1 MAIIKKFSSLENL
14 SRYGVFLNDTN
25 PNSDYFRITELGE
38 NLTGG
43 KNGFL
48 IEGSECLKET
58 TDIKIEILDVN
69 GNPVYFEPG
78 QGIPQYYEGLSK
90 VVGIYVYEDTPI
102 GLGKITILGELK
114 SYFDKNDAGNK
125 LDIPEEWKGVYNVKW
140 ERAININKNL
150 ANETRVRFYKRPK
163 ISIEEISKPIFTKTI
178 PIAIYSGSIEGQ
190 AFTPPEGQD
199 YNSYA
204 GGVLYKLIHDGGPLF
219 SSSMDET
226 QLFIEDLNFNP
237 TVKEVLSETELLVD
251 SAYTSSD
258 GTVSG
263 FGPKAYNTS
272 FEDNDGVVTVE
283 SALTGS
289 FAKIKLTNLKTF
301 VGDVARVKVFRKSRN
316 EAGDFTLVQ
325 EQKLESTELL
335 KDITT
340 QTDTE
345 LSYGIFND
353 YNLSN
358 YWITSSNSPVTV
370 NNTQLLNSIKVDY
383 VGSGT
388 QLIYTSESIEV
399 GSDIE
404 YNLSFKTK
412 LSGSA
417 SDSKQINAYLSS
429 SEFTQSIVTVS
440 GSNDTLQKFD
450 VNKNI
455 ISTNSGSAKLVFEV
469 NGDDWYISN
478 VSFRNAEETAF
489 SPDEFTLVQQV
500 PRKLDSEFFD
510 FKFEFYDINNN
521 FIPVEIGTSKEF
533 SGGNLTT
540 TSNVRLLEF
549 ETDRTAFRFSSGSLG
564 NPPFQQSRFR
574 VTSNGLTGSITFA
587 SAAFDKNGVY
597 IDPSSYGG
605 DYPGGLTSNN
615 VLTLASFSG
624 SDDGVIVGSITY
636 TASIEDKEEIETI
649 TRFEDGEPASA
660 LIVTSNQ
667 NQFFYKA
674 TDLSV
679 EPSGQQIQIQAQRKN
694 LASDTTTITV
704 NSGSG
709 KPGLTQGSTVNG
721 ITSFTLNASDY
732 SFGTGNT
739 TYEFSGSDEFG
750 SQFVDRISISPVK
763 KFDGVSLQ
771 LTNNNQTFNA
781 TSQSAVSS
789 LEQSSGSVTFRI
801 GTELIQFQNGLSSNN
816 RFDIAGI
823 TGSGCAPTST
833 TPSKNEYSLSSFN
846 SDSGSLTINIDYK
859 DGSGDISEFQQVV
872 HYTKAVAGAT
882 GQDGQDGQDGEDGQD
897 GTNGPPGP
905 GVTYRGL
912 WSVLTEYVSS
922 SLRRDVVEGT
932 DGSYYLA
939 KSSHTASNMNQR
951 PVDGGSYTTYWE
963 SFGAEFSSVATD
975 ILFSQDVYAN
985 RTVNIGS
992 SGSGHPVIAL
1002 NADSSNAGTGQDPYI
1017 AIGGITQY
1025 AANNGIFIGYD
1036 GGDKKL
1042 SLKGGASDGFLTW
1055 DGSNLNIQG
1064 SINITGGATAD
1075 SISALNSETSSLQ
1088 SGVNNSILSGS
1099 AAASA
1104 AQTNAQNFA
1113 STAAANSVTSGSNA
1127 ASTAQSNAQNFAS
1140 TAAGNA
1146 ATSASNAQST
1156 ADGAQSS
1163 ANTAQSTANQ
1173 ATASAAAAQSTANSA
1188 LTAAA
1193 SSGSVD
1199 PTTRRVTKN
1208 AAPSGAGL
1216 YLGANNLGY
1225 YDASDW
1231 KAYLSSSG
1239 EFFLGSNTDSN
1250 YLEWNGSSLNI
1261 AGSITITAGPTAAQL
1276 SSLNSATSSLS
1287 NDISTAQSEA
1297 ETFAATAAAN
1307 SVTSGSNAASDAQNN
1322 AQLFATTAAGNA
1334 ATSASNAQ
1342 TTANTANSVATNA
1355 SSSAGTALQ
1364 NAATAQSTANTN
1376 AGLIPNTSAG
1386 LIDFSPTP
1394 SGAGLYLGAD
1404 NLGYYASSDW
1414 KTYMSSSGDFYLTG
1428 DTGFLQWNQASA
1440 SLLIHGR
1447 ISGSQIEGGTL
1458 IGSTLSIPDATNP
1471 KFSVDEAGNMSCQDA
1486 TISGSINVDDGIVGL
1501 WHVIESGSGGFLQ
1514 NSQTDATIILN
1525 PTTPEMLFLTSS
1537 TAGNLETKIKI
1548 KPQNEWTSPSSAN
1561 ISVTGMDVTALTV
1574 TNLTVNDG
1582 NFTYGAYQEETLTT
1596 SAFTIPQDGT
1606 FQLQINQPW
1615 NFHWNGVPPSQ
1626 TSAGSVS
1633 YPNYSP
1639 TYAYQQHPQFGAN
1652 NQGRRWVAYHYLEA
1666 VNQETSAVTRVQLAY
1681 TSTTGQYARN
1691 NYYQATD
1698 AGGGMLVWD
1707 YQTGGTQPSNE
1718 YGGITSNAAA
1728 LTGKSITLVEGSYKF
1743 RYSIRLGAQAG
1754 VYYNVDASGNSTA
1767 NYSSTTTTGLDYSYL
1782 SYQNNNFSIIVPTNI
1797 IELTSKGLQILNDSD
1812 TYVQINRLGSGFSS
1826 QPTLM
1831 KIFGGALD
1839 IDGDPSSN
1847 SADLTAKYGQFQT
1860 GSFNRISSFGY
1871 SNGSSTSTSGISSTM
1886 YPRVNNSYDVG
1897 SSNSKWDD
1905 IYATNGT
1912 IQTSDRTLKTN
1923 ISGSDLGL
1931 TFINNLEPV
1940 KYNFISGSRTHY
1952 GLIAQQVSESLASS
1966 SVDTTDF
1973 AGYIQADTYR
1983 SGGMDFDKKYIEQQG
1998 WDINDFTV
2006 ANTTYGLR
2014 YTEMISP
2021 MIKAIQELTTRIEQ
2035 LENE

>member
-125 LDIPEEWKGVYNVKW
+125 LDIPEEWRGVYNVKW
-140 ERAININKNL
+140 ERTININKNL

-178 PIAIYSGSIEGQ
+178 PIAIHSGSIEGQ

-272 FEDNDGVVTVE
+272 FENNDGVVTVE

-455 ISTNSGSAKLVFEV
+455 ISTNSGSARLVFEV

-750 SQFVDRISISPVK
+750 SQFVDRISIAPVK

-823 TGSGCAPTST
+823 TGSGCVPTST

-859 DGSGDISEFQQVV
+859 DGSGDISEFQQIVN
-872 HYTKAVAGAT
+872 YTKAVAGVT

-939 KSSHTASNMNQR
+939 KSSHTASNLNQR

-1055 DGSNLNIQG
+1055 DGSSLNIQG

-1075 SISALNSETSSLQ
+1075 SLSALNSETSSLQ

-1104 AQTNAQNFA
+1104 AQTNAQSFASTAAANSVTSGSNAASTAQSNAQNFASTAAGNAATSASNAQSTANTAQSTANSALTAAASSGSVDPTTQRVTKNASPSGAGLYFGANNLGYYNSSDWKAYLSSSGEFFLGSPSDSNYLEWNGSSLNIAGSITITAGPTAAQLSSLNSATSSLSSDISTAQTNAQNFASTAAANSVTSGSNAASTAQTNAQNFA

-1156 ADGAQSS
+1156 A
-1163 ANTAQSTANQ
+1163 
-1173 ATASAAAAQSTANSA
+1173 
-1188 LTAAA
+1188 
-1193 SSGSVD
+1193 
-1199 PTTRRVTKN
+1199 
-1208 AAPSGAGL
+1208 
-1216 YLGANNLGY
+1216 
-1225 YDASDW
+1225 
-1231 KAYLSSSG
+1231 
-1239 EFFLGSNTDSN
+1239 
-1250 YLEWNGSSLNI
+1250 
-1261 AGSITITAGPTAAQL
+1261 
-1276 SSLNSATSSLS
+1276 
-1287 NDISTAQSEA
+1287 
-1297 ETFAATAAAN
+1297 
-1307 SVTSGSNAASDAQNN
+1307 
-1322 AQLFATTAAGNA
+1322 
-1334 ATSASNAQ
+1334 
-1342 TTANTANSVATNA
+1342 NTANSLATNA

-1364 NAATAQSTANTN
+1364 NAATALSTANTN
-1376 AGLIPNTSAG
+1376 AGLIPNTSTG

-1394 SGAGLYLGAD
+1394 SGAGLYFGA
-1404 NLGYYASSDW
+1404 NNIGYYASGNWDAFL
-1414 KTYMSSSGDFYLTG
+1414 SSSGAFYLG
-1428 DTGFLQWNQASA
+1428 GEDGALQWNGSN
-1440 SLLIHGR
+1440 LT
-1447 ISGSQIEGGTL
+1447 ISGDGTFTGTLSGGTVV
-1458 IGSTLSIPDATNP
+1458 GGTMFVPSATNP
-1471 KFSVDEAGNMSCQDA
+1471 KFQVDA
-1486 TISGSINVDDGIVGL
+1486 DGIVTADEAKIEGEITASAGL
-1501 WHVIESGSGGFLQ
+1501 IGSWKIDDVNVGGSLKD
-1514 NSQTDATIILN
+1514 SEGRMVLN
-1525 PTTPEMLFLTSS
+1525 PTDKKIQLYNSSLELKAQINSDDSLTSPGLGNIYIASYYNNQPGSTLNNPSGPTSS
-1537 TAGNLETKIKI
+1537 TTSTSLQSGTPTYTTNDGEFTVSGSNGGDYQLSGLDTIPTWGYGSSVAIVSETISSGTGNPSGNLTPNMGPSTIYQSGVTYKQSYDYIYLVIEK
-1548 KPQNEWTSPSSAN
+1548 TSDNSEVAE
-1561 ISVTGMDVTALTV
+1561 IFLG
-1574 TNLTVNDG
+1574 
-1582 NFTYGAYQEETLTT
+1582 
-1596 SAFTIPQDGT
+1596 
-1606 FQLQINQPW
+1606 
-1615 NFHWNGVPPSQ
+1615 
-1626 TSAGSVS
+1626 
-1633 YPNYSP
+1633 
-1639 TYAYQQHPQFGAN
+1639 YAY
-1652 NQGRRWVAYHYLEA
+1652 
-1666 VNQETSAVTRVQLAY
+1666 
-1681 TSTTGQYARN
+1681 ARSGYSIS
-1691 NYYQATD
+1691 NYYQATGTGIYD
-1698 AGGGMLVWD
+1698 WQYNSGYSVSGHRGLYTVNTPITTTVTLENNTT
-1707 YQTGGTQPSNE
+1707 YRVRYKRFIKNSSGRKSYLNGSSYTPTNTYYTHNTGGTNAIYSGLDETFQLNQPSNFVE
-1718 YGGITSNAAA
+1718 ISGGGIQAVTNSDQFV
-1728 LTGKSITLVEGSYKF
+1728 KMF
-1743 RYSIRLGAQAG
+1743 RVSPG
-1754 VYYNVDASGNSTA
+1754 T
-1767 NYSSTTTTGLDYSYL
+1767 YSSTLFQVRGGQTML
-1782 SYQNNNFSIIVPTNI
+1782 SS
-1797 IELTSKGLQILNDSD
+1797 DSD
-1812 TYVQINRLGSGFSS
+1812 TETNLYSHTGRNLLVGRNTLGYSWYGGDFYNPLANNHNSNIMKGIVMQSDTSESPGSSSSPKNLAYNIAQGYMHIWLQHSSSTNRYYELPNQLDGGTYNPASTIYIPVGYQLWLFNESDGDSVFVRGLLHGASS
-1826 QPTLM
+1826 SNNYHTLQG
-1831 KIFGGALD
+1831 GGAL
-1839 IDGDPSSN
+1839 
-1847 SADLTAKYGQFQT
+1847 LCVYM
-1860 GSFNRISSFGY
+1860 
-1871 SNGSSTSTSGISSTM
+1871 GSSSAQDPTESHKWIVYSE
-1886 YPRVNNSYDVG
+1886 YD
-1897 SSNSKWDD
+1897 
-1905 IYATNGT
+1905 
-1912 IQTSDRTLKTN
+1912 
-1923 ISGSDLGL
+1923 
-1931 TFINNLEPV
+1931 
-1940 KYNFISGSRTHY
+1940 
-1952 GLIAQQVSESLASS
+1952 
-1966 SVDTTDF
+1966 
-1973 AGYIQADTYR
+1973 
-1983 SGGMDFDKKYIEQQG
+1983 
-1998 WDINDFTV
+1998 
-2006 ANTTYGLR
+2006 NTW
-2014 YTEMISP
+2014 S
-2021 MIKAIQELTTRIEQ
+2021 
-2035 LENE
+2035 

>member
-125 LDIPEEWKGVYNVKW
+125 LDIPEEWRGVYNVKW
-140 ERAININKNL
+140 ERTININKNL

-178 PIAIYSGSIEGQ
+178 PIAIHSGSIEGQ

-272 FEDNDGVVTVE
+272 FENNDGVVTVE

-455 ISTNSGSAKLVFEV
+455 ISTNSGSARLVFEV

-750 SQFVDRISISPVK
+750 SQFVDRISIAPVK

-823 TGSGCAPTST
+823 TGSGCVPTST

-859 DGSGDISEFQQVV
+859 DGSGDISEFQQIVN
-872 HYTKAVAGAT
+872 YTKAVAGVT

-939 KSSHTASNMNQR
+939 KSSHTASNLNQR

-1055 DGSNLNIQG
+1055 DGSSLNIQG

-1075 SISALNSETSSLQ
+1075 SLSALNSETSSLQ

-1104 AQTNAQNFA
+1104 AQTNAQSFA

-1156 ADGAQSS
+1156 A
-1163 ANTAQSTANQ
+1163 
-1173 ATASAAAAQSTANSA
+1173 
-1188 LTAAA
+1188 
-1193 SSGSVD
+1193 
-1199 PTTRRVTKN
+1199 
-1208 AAPSGAGL
+1208 
-1216 YLGANNLGY
+1216 
-1225 YDASDW
+1225 
-1231 KAYLSSSG
+1231 
-1239 EFFLGSNTDSN
+1239 
-1250 YLEWNGSSLNI
+1250 
-1261 AGSITITAGPTAAQL
+1261 
-1276 SSLNSATSSLS
+1276 
-1287 NDISTAQSEA
+1287 
-1297 ETFAATAAAN
+1297 
-1307 SVTSGSNAASDAQNN
+1307 
-1322 AQLFATTAAGNA
+1322 
-1334 ATSASNAQ
+1334 
-1342 TTANTANSVATNA
+1342 NTANSLATNA

-1364 NAATAQSTANTN
+1364 NAATALSTANTN
-1376 AGLIPNTSAG
+1376 AGLIPNTSTG

-1394 SGAGLYLGAD
+1394 SGAGLYFGA
-1404 NLGYYASSDW
+1404 NNIGYYASGNWDAFL
-1414 KTYMSSSGDFYLTG
+1414 SSSGAFYLG
-1428 DTGFLQWNQASA
+1428 GEDGALQWNGSN
-1440 SLLIHGR
+1440 LT
-1447 ISGSQIEGGTL
+1447 ISGDGTFTGTLSGGTVV
-1458 IGSTLSIPDATNP
+1458 GGTMFVPSATNP
-1471 KFSVDEAGNMSCQDA
+1471 KFQVDA
-1486 TISGSINVDDGIVGL
+1486 DGIVTADEAKIEGEITASAGL
-1501 WHVIESGSGGFLQ
+1501 IGSWKIDDVNVGGSLKD
-1514 NSQTDATIILN
+1514 SEGRMVLN
-1525 PTTPEMLFLTSS
+1525 PTDKKIQLYNSSLELKAQINSDDSLTSPGLGNIYIASYYNNQPGSTLNNPSGPTSS
-1537 TAGNLETKIKI
+1537 TTSTSLQSGTPTYTTNDGEFTVSGSNGGDYQLSGLDTIPTWGYGSSVAIVSETISSGTGNPSGNLTPNMGPSTIYQSGVTYKQSYDYIYLVIEK
-1548 KPQNEWTSPSSAN
+1548 TSDNSEVAE
-1561 ISVTGMDVTALTV
+1561 IFLG
-1574 TNLTVNDG
+1574 
-1582 NFTYGAYQEETLTT
+1582 
-1596 SAFTIPQDGT
+1596 
-1606 FQLQINQPW
+1606 
-1615 NFHWNGVPPSQ
+1615 
-1626 TSAGSVS
+1626 
-1633 YPNYSP
+1633 
-1639 TYAYQQHPQFGAN
+1639 YAY
-1652 NQGRRWVAYHYLEA
+1652 
-1666 VNQETSAVTRVQLAY
+1666 
-1681 TSTTGQYARN
+1681 ARSGYSIS
-1691 NYYQATD
+1691 NYYQATGTGIYD
-1698 AGGGMLVWD
+1698 WQYNSGYSVSGHRGLYTVNTPITTTVTLENNTT
-1707 YQTGGTQPSNE
+1707 YRVRYKRFIKNSSGRKSYLNGSSYTPTNTYYTHNTGGTNAIYSGLDETFQLNQPSNFVE
-1718 YGGITSNAAA
+1718 ISGGGIQAVTNSDQFV
-1728 LTGKSITLVEGSYKF
+1728 KMF
-1743 RYSIRLGAQAG
+1743 RVSPG
-1754 VYYNVDASGNSTA
+1754 T
-1767 NYSSTTTTGLDYSYL
+1767 YSSTLFQVRGGQTML
-1782 SYQNNNFSIIVPTNI
+1782 SS
-1797 IELTSKGLQILNDSD
+1797 DSD
-1812 TYVQINRLGSGFSS
+1812 TETNLYSHTGRNLLVGRNTLGYSWYGGDFYNPLANNHNSNIMKGIVMQSDTSESPGSSSSPKNLAYNIAQGYMHIWLQHSSSTNRYYELPNQLDGGTYNPASTIYIPVGYQLWLFNESDGDSVFVRGLLHGASS
-1826 QPTLM
+1826 SNNYHTLQG
-1831 KIFGGALD
+1831 GGAL
-1839 IDGDPSSN
+1839 
-1847 SADLTAKYGQFQT
+1847 LCVYM
-1860 GSFNRISSFGY
+1860 
-1871 SNGSSTSTSGISSTM
+1871 GSSSAQDPTESHKWIVYSE
-1886 YPRVNNSYDVG
+1886 YD
-1897 SSNSKWDD
+1897 
-1905 IYATNGT
+1905 
-1912 IQTSDRTLKTN
+1912 
-1923 ISGSDLGL
+1923 
-1931 TFINNLEPV
+1931 
-1940 KYNFISGSRTHY
+1940 
-1952 GLIAQQVSESLASS
+1952 
-1966 SVDTTDF
+1966 
-1973 AGYIQADTYR
+1973 
-1983 SGGMDFDKKYIEQQG
+1983 
-1998 WDINDFTV
+1998 
-2006 ANTTYGLR
+2006 NTW
-2014 YTEMISP
+2014 S
-2021 MIKAIQELTTRIEQ
+2021 
-2035 LENE
+2035 